1 LPYSQNVDF
10 VGSHDLDGRPAF
22 KLAIQEINDRFYLFT
37 GSLWHS
43 GWSVLDVTDPTDP
56 QLIRWLE
63 GPPNTWTIQIQVAG
77 HRMLTALEHVAPGWG
92 DTTVEDLPQA
102 SEGLILWD
110 VSTPTEPSRIGQW
123 QSGSSGTHRNY
134 FDGSDMAYIAT
145 ARPGFDG
152 HILGCLDL
160 SVPMR
165 PELVGSWWWPGQHT
179 QAGEKLSVH
188 DIRAASS
195 GRPFESGGQL
205 HYSMSLHGAA
215 YPGRDGLLYC
225 PWSRAGLVILDA
237 SNPADPQMVGHLP
250 VSPPLGSS
258 IAVHSAVPIE
268 GTSLVVINSEALREN
283 RAEPV
288 NFIGVVDVSEPANPI
303 LVSLFPSPLEPAG
316 YPTTFASR
324 GGRFGPHNQ
333 HQPQGHPA
341 LMPFDGYIYTSYF
354 NAGLQIFD
362 LRDHMTP
369 QVAGYYIPDDPAAR
383 FGPLPE
389 TLVTQVEDVIV
400 DRRGFV
406 YFSEKNSGITIV
418 RFDRASH
425 EA

>member
-1 LPYSQNVDF
+1 
-10 VGSHDLDGRPAF
+10 
-22 KLAIQEINDRFYLFT
+22 
-37 GSLWHS
+37 
-43 GWSVLDVTDPTDP
+43 
-56 QLIRWLE
+56 
-63 GPPNTWTIQIQVAG
+63 
-77 HRMLTALEHVAPGWG
+77 M
-92 DTTVEDLPQA
+92 
-102 SEGLILWD
+102 
-110 VSTPTEPSRIGQW
+110 
-123 QSGSSGTHRNY
+123 
-134 FDGSDMAYIAT
+134 
-145 ARPGFDG
+145 
-152 HILGCLDL
+152 
-160 SVPMR
+160 
-165 PELVGSWWWPGQHT
+165 
-179 QAGEKLSVH
+179 
-188 DIRAASS
+188 
-195 GRPFESGGQL
+195 
-205 HYSMSLHGAA
+205 
-215 YPGRDGLLYC
+215 
-225 PWSRAGLVILDA
+225 ILDA